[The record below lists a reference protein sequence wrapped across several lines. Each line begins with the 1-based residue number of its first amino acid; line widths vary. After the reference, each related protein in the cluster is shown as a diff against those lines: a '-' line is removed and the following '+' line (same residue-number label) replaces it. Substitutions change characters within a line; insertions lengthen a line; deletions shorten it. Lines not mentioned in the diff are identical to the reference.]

1 MTLKSLFDKRYTL
14 YIKNLL
20 KYSKLIVNDHFVL
33 ILFLLLGAGGFA
45 YSEFLDT
52 VTPGMVEPRL
62 LVAILFFMLT
72 STGNLSL
79 LLEPA
84 DRMYLLPKEHEF
96 KPIFKKMIAR
106 SFLEQT
112 LSTAALTFVTF
123 PIFVT
128 TRNASTQDSLYIFAA
143 LMGLKWVNLLV
154 KINPY
159 FNNDKES
166 NQKLKWSMHAFK
178 LFGILSLLFLSIP
191 LTTVL
196 ITAIALISAYA
207 FFTEEIFFE
216 KVFKWETMIEA
227 EENRMQR
234 IYRFIQMFVN
244 VPHMQ
249 PKIHRLPWL
258 DGALNTFTK
267 RYEKAPYYFIL
278 RTVARNPEYSML
290 ILRVSVIGMILLSV
304 TESFLISSLLMVLF
318 LYVIGFQM
326 ISLIDEINQTPQ
338 FQMYPITEKIKID
351 SVLRIIFEILLITAI
366 FLTLGALYTHGLMGF
381 VLFPIGILFAYLFS
395 RFYVPQRLKTQ
406 KR

>member
-20 KYSKLIVNDHFVL
+20 KYSKIIVNDHFVL

-52 VTPGMVEPRL
+52 VTPGMIEPRL
-62 LVAILFFMLT
+62 LIAILFFMLT
-72 STGNLSL
+72 STGSISL

-84 DRMYLLPKEHEF
+84 DRIYLLPKEHEF
-96 KPIFKKMIAR
+96 KPIFKKMTTR
-106 SFLEQT
+106 SFLEQS

-128 TRNASTQDSLYIFAA
+128 TLNAQTTDSLYIFAA
-143 LMGLKWVNLLV
+143 LMGLKWLNLLV
-154 KINPY
+154 KINPF

-166 NQKLKWSMHAFK
+166 TQKLKWGMQAFK

-191 LTTVL
+191 LTSLL
-196 ITAIALISAYA
+196 ITGIALINAYA
-207 FFTEEIFFE
+207 FFMEKILFN

-234 IYRFIQMFVN
+234 IYRLIQMFVN
-244 VPHMQ
+244 VPHME

-258 DGALNTFTK
+258 DGALNAFTK
-267 RYEKAPYYFIL
+267 RYKKAPYYYIL
-278 RTVARNPEYSML
+278 RTVARNPEYSLL
-290 ILRVSVIGMILLSV
+290 ILRVSVIGMLLLAV

-326 ISLIDEINQTPQ
+326 ISLIDEINQTLQ
-338 FQMYPITEKIKID
+338 FQMYPITEKIKKD
-351 SVLRIIFEILLITAI
+351 SVLRIIFEILILTSIL
-366 FLTLGALYTHGLMGF
+366 LTLGALYTLGLIGF
-381 VLFPIGILFAYLFS
+381 ILFPIGLLFAYLFS
-395 RFYVPQRLKTQ
+395 RFYVPQRLKAQ